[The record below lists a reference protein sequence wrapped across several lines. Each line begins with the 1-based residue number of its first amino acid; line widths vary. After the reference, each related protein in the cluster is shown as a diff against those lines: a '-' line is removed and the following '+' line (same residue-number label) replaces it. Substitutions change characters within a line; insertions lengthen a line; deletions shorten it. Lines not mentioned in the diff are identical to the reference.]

1 MKFILFAAVVSFAA
15 ILFLFAAS
23 YLNAKIVGQLFGGD
37 ENVAIIA
44 NPISVKAWRTVGSL
58 KTKSLRRKDDYYLKS
73 GEAILVSTDLAKQL
87 SKVLLNEHSYGGGKL
102 CAPAPVV
109 VVTFSNGK
117 KDVNIYFCFE
127 CDILVV
133 TTDGKSASDRFHLS
147 QGAFDPS
154 RTKLLRIVKKI
165 FPKDPQIQSLDE

>member
-1 MKFILFAAVVSFAA
+1 MKMKFILFAAVVSFAA

-87 SKVLLNEHSYGGGKL
+87 TG
-102 CAPAPVV
+102 C
-109 VVTFSNGK
+109 
-117 KDVNIYFCFE
+117 
-127 CDILVV
+127 
-133 TTDGKSASDRFHLS
+133 
-147 QGAFDPS
+147 
-154 RTKLLRIVKKI
+154 
-165 FPKDPQIQSLDE
+165 

>member
-1 MKFILFAAVVSFAA
+1 MNF
-15 ILFLFAAS
+15 
-23 YLNAKIVGQLFGGD
+23 
-37 ENVAIIA
+37 
-44 NPISVKAWRTVGSL
+44 
-58 KTKSLRRKDDYYLKS
+58 RRIPNRFVQTFFNNL
-73 GEAILVSTDLAKQL
+73 L
-87 SKVLLNEHSYGGGKL
+87 SKVLLNEHSYGGGGGKL